1 MKHSLLAIAASTL
14 IFSLVGCGRG
24 DQPDLGLVTGTVTMD
39 DAPLS
44 GVQVM
49 FSPENGR
56 PAIGMTNAEGKYA
69 LKYIRETMGCKVGPN
84 KVEIGLAEGADEES
98 KSGDSEDAAPA
109 KPKKSS
115 KPRIPARYNSNTEL
129 TADVKPGE
137 NVFDFK
143 LESGAAAK

>member
-1 MKHSLLAIAASTL
+1 MTYSLLVIAASTL
-14 IFSLVGCGRG
+14 VFSLAGCGRG

-39 DAPLS
+39 DAPLK

-56 PAIGMTNAEGKYA
+56 PAIGMTDAEGKYT
-69 LKYIRETMGCKVGPN
+69 LKYIRDSMGCKVGPN
-84 KVEIGLAEGADEES
+84 KVEIGLAEGDDVDATSDA
-98 KSGDSEDAAPA
+98 SEDAAPK
-109 KPKKSS
+109 KPRKSS

-143 LESGAAAK
+143 LESGAAK